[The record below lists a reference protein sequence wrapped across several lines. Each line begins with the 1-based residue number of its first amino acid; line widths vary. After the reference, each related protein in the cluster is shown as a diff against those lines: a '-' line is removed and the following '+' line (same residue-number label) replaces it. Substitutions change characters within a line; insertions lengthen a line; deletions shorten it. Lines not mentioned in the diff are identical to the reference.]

1 MFAHELKLYRVH
13 NESGYVCMY
22 VCIMLIT
29 LPSCM
34 CIEDNQCTHRKRM
47 TKTIKNALKQILK
60 MANGI
65 SRSQCSLDVGLH
77 NHLVLGE

>member
-60 MANGI
+60 MANEY
-65 SRSQCSLDVGLH
+65 LDL
-77 NHLVLGE
+77 NALWMWDYITTWY